1 MSSCI
6 CQPLD
11 APLDAVAFNWPRA
24 NAVVVHNRSIM
35 PLDLCDVPHRA
46 EPYQYFLCSP
56 DLPNVT
62 TGIAKDWLRV
72 VTRFDNAEQPVSE
85 E

>member
-6 CQPLD
+6 CQPLG
-11 APLDAVAFNWPRA
+11 APLDAVAFDWSRA

-35 PLDLCDVPHRA
+35 IIDLCDVPHRA

-56 DLPNVT
+56 DLPNVI
-62 TGIAKDWLRV
+62 TGIANQWLRV
-72 VTRFDNAEQPVSE
+72 VTRFDSAEQPIGKE
-85 E
+85 